1 MVNALDRKE
10 VIWTCLCHGS
20 FRTDLAVLM
29 LSENYM
35 SAVFRKFIVAFFS
48 GRENFIYNSSYYRSS
63 KENSLELPRNFVSTS
78 LRESSFIVT
87 QHLKWKKDNL
97 QADKIK

>member
-1 MVNALDRKE
+1 MLNALDRKE

-35 SAVFRKFIVAFFS
+35 SAVIRKSIVAFFS
-48 GRENFIYNSSYYRSS
+48 GRENFICNSSYY

-97 QADKIK
+97 QADNIK